1 MTVIL
6 ASTSPIR
13 QTVLKHAG
21 VEFTVRSPLTDE
33 AQLKRTLGLAKPADM
48 AMALAEAKARS
59 IPGPK
64 SLDLVVGAD
73 QVLELDGTVFDKP
86 RDLAQARTQ
95 LSALRGKTHEL
106 HSALACARGGE
117 IIWRCARTARLTMRS
132 FSQAF
137 LDSYLARMDVE
148 ATRSVG
154 AYQLEGEGIQLFEKV
169 EGDYFSILG
178 LPLLPLLALLRE
190 RGELAS

>member
-6 ASTSPIR
+6 VSTSPIR

-21 VEFTVRSPLTDE
+21 VDFTVRSPLADE
-33 AQLKRTLGLAKPADM
+33 ARLKKTLGVAKPEDI

-59 IPGPK
+59 VSEPE
-64 SLDLVVGAD
+64 SLDLVIGAD
-73 QVLELDGTVFDKP
+73 QVLELAGEVFDKP
-86 RDLAQARTQ
+86 RDLTEARAH

-106 HSALACARGGE
+106 HSALACARGGK
-117 IIWRCARTARLTMRS
+117 IIWRCASTARLTMRS

-137 LDSYLARMDVE
+137 LDSYLTRMGGE

-154 AYQLEGEGIQLFEKV
+154 AYKLEGEGIQLFEKV
-169 EGDYFSILG
+169 EGDYFTILG
-178 LPLLPLLALLRE
+178 LPLLPLLAFLRE
-190 RGELAS
+190 QGELIS

>member
-6 ASTSPIR
+6 ASTSSIR
-13 QTVLKHAG
+13 QAVLKHAG
-21 VEFTVRSPLTDE
+21 VEFTARSPLADE
-33 AQLKRTLGLAKPADM
+33 ALLKKTLGVAKPADL

-59 IPGPK
+59 ISGPE
-64 SLDLVVGAD
+64 SLDLVFGAD
-73 QVLELDGTVFDKP
+73 QVLDLAGAVFDKP
-86 RDLAQARTQ
+86 HDLAAARTQ

-117 IIWRCARTARLTMRS
+117 IIWRCAATARLTMRS

-137 LDSYLARMDVE
+137 LDSYVTRLGVE

-169 EGDYFSILG
+169 DGDYFTILG

>member
-13 QTVLKHAG
+13 QTLLKHAG
-21 VEFTVRSPLTDE
+21 VEFTVRSHLADE
-33 AQLKRTLGLAKPADM
+33 AQLKKTLGLAKPADM

-59 IPGPK
+59 VSGRQ
-64 SLDLVVGAD
+64 SLDLVIGAD
-73 QVLELDGTVFDKP
+73 QVLEHAGAVFDKP
-86 RDLAQARTQ
+86 HDLAGARVH
-95 LSALRGKTHEL
+95 LAALRGKTHQL

-117 IIWRCARTARLTMRS
+117 IIWRCAATARLTMRS

-137 LDSYLARMDVE
+137 LDSYLTRMGVE
-148 ATRSVG
+148 TGRSVG
-154 AYQLEGEGIQLFEKV
+154 AYQLESEGIQLFEKV
-169 EGDYFSILG
+169 EGDYFTILG

-190 RGELAS
+190 QGELAS

>member
-6 ASTSPIR
+6 ASSSPIR

-21 VEFTVRSPLTDE
+21 VEFTVCSPSADE
-33 AQLKRTLGLAKPADM
+33 AQLKKTLGLAKPADM

-59 IPGPK
+59 ISGPEL
-64 SLDLVVGAD
+64 LDLVIGAD
-73 QVLELDGTVFDKP
+73 QVLELAGAVFDKP
-86 RDLAQARTQ
+86 RDLAEARAH
-95 LSALRGKTHEL
+95 LSVLRGMTHEL
-106 HSALACARGGE
+106 HSALACACGGE

-148 ATRSVG
+148 VTRSVG

-169 EGDYFSILG
+169 EGDYFTILG

>member
-148 ATRSVG
+148 AIRSVG

>member
-13 QTVLKHAG
+13 QNVLKHAG
-21 VEFTVRSPLTDE
+21 VKFTVRPPLADE
-33 AQLKRTLGLAKPADM
+33 AQLKEALGLAKPADT

-59 IPGPK
+59 ISGPE
-64 SLDLVVGAD
+64 SLDLVIGAD